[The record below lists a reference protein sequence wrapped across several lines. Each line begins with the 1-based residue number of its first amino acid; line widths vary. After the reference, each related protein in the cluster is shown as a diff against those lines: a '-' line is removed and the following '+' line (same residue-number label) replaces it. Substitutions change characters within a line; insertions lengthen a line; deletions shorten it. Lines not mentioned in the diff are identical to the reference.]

1 MRCEA
6 GEGHRTRSRK
16 LLYILSQSLTSLSC
30 LSGTAAGDCCSSTS
44 ILNNRRA
51 GYQGNLH
58 FLQTFVALFVLQPVL
73 LCGFS
78 VKHGSVLEKQVKKT
92 PIFILIEG
100 FC

>member
-1 MRCEA
+1 ML
-6 GEGHRTRSRK
+6 H
-16 LLYILSQSLTSLSC
+16 ILSQSLTSLSC

-44 ILNNRRA
+44 ILKNRRA
-51 GYQGNLH
+51 GYQGNR
-58 FLQTFVALFVLQPVL
+58 FLQAFVALFVLQPVL

-78 VKHGSVLEKQVKKT
+78 VKYSSVLEKQIKN